1 MGGGGNVET
10 PLSVVSAP
18 SVFGHCPWILTQCT
32 YLIVYLCSVRYYTP
46 PPTLSTSITTTVQYT
61 HTHKLHQLF
70 EVAQEG
76 HLAWSCPLSMI
87 VVSIF
92 LVLIMGP
99 STLVG
104 VFVLFVLVPIVK
116 RVATTMLR
124 IRHERAKL
132 SDERVEVVT
141 AMLQGVSLVML
152 DPDTHMHTHTDIY
165 IYIYSYSLA
174 HALTDTAVLCPSMS
188 LLHTHTHTHTRFA

>member
-1 MGGGGNVET
+1 
-10 PLSVVSAP
+10 
-18 SVFGHCPWILTQCT
+18 
-32 YLIVYLCSVRYYTP
+32 
-46 PPTLSTSITTTVQYT
+46 
-61 HTHKLHQLF
+61 
-70 EVAQEG
+70 
-76 HLAWSCPLSMI
+76 MI

-152 DPDTHMHTHTDIY
+152 DPDTHMHTHTQRCVY
-165 IYIYSYSLA
+165 TCTLLYMHSPTLLFSVCLSY
-174 HALTDTAVLCPSMS
+174 TY
-188 LLHTHTHTHTRFA
+188 THTQTRFA

>member
-152 DPDTHMHTHTDIY
+152 DPDTHMHTHTQRCVY
-165 IYIYSYSLA
+165 TCTLLYMHSPTLLFSVCLSY
-174 HALTDTAVLCPSMS
+174 TY
-188 LLHTHTHTHTRFA
+188 THTQTRFA